1 MTALSVLPQTQKANK
16 TLKEGLP
23 PLLLQCPVNTL
34 AQQSELLRSTAE
46 PARMGQSIAAGSS
59 LKVQQRSGIEDCA
72 ARKQTLTNS
81 YQLDHY
87 NKSVHKDA
95 CTQHY
100 KHSTYSISSPSVFE
114 QKIAGFFSTVPQPPC
129 LPQQQIPYRNRP
141 NQVDQ
146 MVFAST
152 IYCKGPLT
160 TCSAS
165 AFISIHLL

>member
-1 MTALSVLPQTQKANK
+1 MINNRTCKNGAVHCCWLHLT
-16 TLKEGLP
+16 
-23 PLLLQCPVNTL
+23 
-34 AQQSELLRSTAE
+34 
-46 PARMGQSIAAGSS
+46 
-59 LKVQQRSGIEDCA
+59 VQRAGIEDCV

-95 CTQHY
+95 CTQQY
-100 KHSTYSISSPSVFE
+100 KHNTYSISSPCFFE
-114 QKIAGFFSTVPQPPC
+114 QKIARFFKQSPPGY
-129 LPQQQIPYRNRP
+129 PNNRVQTEIGQ

-146 MVFAST
+146 MFFPSN

-165 AFISIHLL
+165 AFISIHFL